1 MTLTATRK
9 PRPSVAA
16 RRTGYVI
23 AALVNAVLLYLVN
36 VWPGWE
42 ELPFL
47 TSETTEVLGWVN
59 VSMIAGII
67 TNLVYVGRDTNR
79 VRAAGDLVTTGIG
92 LVAMVRIWQ
101 VFPFDFD
108 LSGLD
113 WAIVARVF
121 LVIGIVG
128 SAIAMV
134 VRLVSLLSDT
144 GSRR

>member
-59 VSMIAGII
+59 ASMIAGII

>member
-1 MTLTATRK
+1 MTLPATRK

-59 VSMIAGII
+59 ASMIAGII

-92 LVAMVRIWQ
+92 LVAMVRMWQ

>member
-9 PRPSVAA
+9 PRPSVDA

-59 VSMIAGII
+59 ASMIAGII

>member
-16 RRTGYVI
+16 RRTGYLI
-23 AALVNAVLLYLVN
+23 AAIVNAVLAYLVN
-36 VWPGWE
+36 VWPGWDA
-42 ELPFL
+42 LPFL
-47 TSETTEVLGWVN
+47 TSETSEVLGWVN
-59 VSMIAGII
+59 ASLVAGIVA
-67 TNLVYVGRDTNR
+67 NLVYIGRDTNR

-113 WAIVARVF
+113 WAIVARVL
-121 LVIGIVG
+121 LVVGIAG